1 MSKLYE
7 SKINELKKDNV
18 NDFNSFNN
26 YESIKSKNHFDVD
39 NIENTN
45 VLGVFEDLS
54 QFISSDI
61 CDLEVCELAIFQNFK
76 LVEISMPRFLNEVF
90 LED

>member
-7 SKINELKKDNV
+7 SKIYESKKDIN
-18 NDFNSFNN
+18 FNN
-26 YESIKSKNHFDVD
+26 CPDIKSENHVD
-39 NIENTN
+39 INNIENTN
-45 VLGVFEDLS
+45 VLGVFEDIS

-76 LVEISMPRFLNEVF
+76 LVEMSISQFLNEF
-90 LED
+90 F

>member
-1 MSKLYE
+1 MSNFCE
-7 SKINELKKDNV
+7 SKKEKFKDKV
-18 NDFNSFNN
+18 KF
-26 YESIKSKNHFDVD
+26 KNHIDIN

-45 VLGVFEDLS
+45 VLGVFEDIS

-61 CDLEVCELAIFQNFK
+61 CDLEVCELVIFQNFR
-76 LVEISMPRFLNEVF
+76 LIEMSIPQFLNEVF

>member
-7 SKINELKKDNV
+7 SKSYESKKGIN
-18 NDFNSFNN
+18 FNN
-26 YESIKSKNHFDVD
+26 CAVSKSENHVDISNIK
-39 NIENTN
+39 NTN
-45 VLGVFEDLS
+45 VLGVFDDIS

-61 CDLEVCELAIFQNFK
+61 CDLEVCELAVFQNFK
-76 LVEISMPRFLNEVF
+76 LVEMSIPQFLDEVF